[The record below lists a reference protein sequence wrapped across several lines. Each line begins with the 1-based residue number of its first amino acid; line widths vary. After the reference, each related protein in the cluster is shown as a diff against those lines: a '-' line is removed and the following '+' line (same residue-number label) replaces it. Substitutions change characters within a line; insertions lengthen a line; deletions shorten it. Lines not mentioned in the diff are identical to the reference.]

1 MRLLL
6 GGPTVYHCRSVMVA
20 QRAARVVAFLFLINV
35 KNSVLYHLPIIMKN
49 LQKYDYGL
57 YYPNFKMSF

>member
-1 MRLLL
+1 M
-6 GGPTVYHCRSVMVA
+6 YHCRSVMVA

-35 KNSVLYHLPIIMKN
+35 KNSVLHHLPIIMKN